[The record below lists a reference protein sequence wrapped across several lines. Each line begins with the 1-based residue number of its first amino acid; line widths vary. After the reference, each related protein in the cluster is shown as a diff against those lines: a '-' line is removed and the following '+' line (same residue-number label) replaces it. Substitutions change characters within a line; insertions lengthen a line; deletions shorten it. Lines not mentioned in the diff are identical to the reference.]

1 MRCCRTKRRH
11 VIVKPMQ
18 RILITILA
26 GMSIALTGCATLS
39 RDECKSGDWHKIGM
53 QDGSDGRT
61 EDKFKQHAKACEL
74 DRSEVSKAAYLEAR
88 VKGLELYCTQVR
100 GYREGSLGQKYLGV
114 CPSQTASQF
123 LSGFEF
129 GKRINQTEV
138 RLSDTANSIYSVS
151 QKLQRP
157 SASEADRAALLRE
170 QTRLRGEEERLQ
182 GELKKLRSQ
191 GDALV
196 AASRKKKN

>member
-61 EDKFKQHAKACEL
+61 EDRFKKHAKACEL
-74 DRSEVSKAAYLEAR
+74 DRSDVSRTAYMEAR
-88 VKGLELYCTQVR
+88 QQGLAKYCTHVR
-100 GYREGSLGQKYLGV
+100 GYREGSLGQKYYGV
-114 CPSQTASQF
+114 CPPQTASQF
-123 LSGFEF
+123 LTGFEF
-129 GKRINQTEV
+129 GQRINQTEI
-138 RLSDTANSIYSVS
+138 RLSDTANGIYSVS
-151 QKLQRP
+151 QKLLQP
-157 SASEADRAALLRE
+157 TIPEADRAALLRE
-170 QTRLRGEEERLQ
+170 QTRLRGEEARLQ
-182 GELKKLRSQ
+182 GELEKLRNQ
-191 GDALV
+191 ADTLV
-196 AASRKKKN
+196 SASRKKN